1 MSKTLQEI
9 VSAAIA
15 GAGHQKTAGVVAS
28 AASTVPV
35 SLEEQLFAELDMLG
49 VKEASDE
56 EEEPPKNEKKPE
68 DKDDGTKTKQAAAYG
83 LTLARALTE
92 AAHVVQ
98 KLAADPAVT
107 ESQHSHASTVS
118 PKAQTP
124 GGPAIAMQNGAK
136 TTGPAGKLP
145 HDGHEAPKSASDE
158 QIAQDPQ
165 AALRLLNAKLAAFK
179 VCQETGQAE
188 AASQHKLAADTLRK
202 KLAEA
207 GKLQVS
213 SGGEGSHVPDNA
225 GMASLTKAQA
235 RDANTREAPKFFG
248 APVKRDNAVQAH
260 VGRTDGLK
268 LSSLASLLGK
278 GDRVLQAVGGRALD
292 SAARGA
298 KSVAGAAENRLFN
311 GPAAGKLKTKVLE
324 GATVHGHNTASRLT
338 AASGTEGGRR
348 LAGAATLGGAAVGA
362 NKLLGGKKEASD
374 EDDSRYGISD
384 SSERRKHEAHGR
396 TRGRSI
402 GNVLGAMAG
411 AAGHQAGHGKKTP
424 ARAALVAGLG
434 SLAGGAVGKRAVGLA
449 QRLSPLSDKE
459 IKSKEN

>member
-1 MSKTLQEI
+1 M
-9 VSAAIA
+9 
-15 GAGHQKTAGVVAS
+15 
-28 AASTVPV
+28 
-35 SLEEQLFAELDMLG
+35 
-49 VKEASDE
+49 
-56 EEEPPKNEKKPE
+56 
-68 DKDDGTKTKQAAAYG
+68 
-83 LTLARALTE
+83 
-92 AAHVVQ
+92 
-98 KLAADPAVT
+98 
-107 ESQHSHASTVS
+107 ESQHSHATTVS

-124 GGPAIAMQNGAK
+124 GGPAVAMQNGAK
-136 TTGPAGKLP
+136 TVGPAGKLP

-158 QIAQDPQ
+158 QIAQDPS
-165 AALRLLNAKLAAFK
+165 AALRLLNAKIAAFK

-188 AASQHKLAADTLRK
+188 AASEHKVA
-202 KLAEA
+202 AEA
-207 GKLQVS
+207 LRRKLVEAGALQTS

-235 RDANTREAPKFFG
+235 RDSNTREAPAFFG

-268 LSSLASLLGK
+268 LSSLASVLGK

-311 GPAAGKLKTKVLE
+311 GATAGRLKTKVLE
-324 GATVHGHNTASRLT
+324 GATVHGHNAAGRLT

-348 LAGAATLGGAAVGA
+348 LAGAATLGAGAMGA

-374 EDDSRYGISD
+374 EDSRYGISD
-384 SSERRKHEAHGR
+384 SPERRKAEAHGR

-402 GNVLGAMAG
+402 GNIAGAMAG
-411 AAGHQAGHGKKTP
+411 AAGHAASHGKKTP
-424 ARAALVAGLG
+424 GRAALSAGLG

-459 IKSKEN
+459 IKGEED